1 MSVPNASGGVREES
15 KHSKEEILKQMG
27 GCPMSKSFSTM
38 NEVERKEMLSSYDKM
53 KGLHPI

>member
-1 MSVPNASGGVREES
+1 MPNASGGVREES